1 MFCSLE
7 CRGRVWSDGLGQKN
21 AIVVSLALTAG
32 ALLANVVA
40 AQESVA
46 PRENLM
52 KVCGDKWRTVRDAE
66 KTKGVTWPQ
75 FLATCRAQA
84 SGARVPPAT
93 GDAKK
98 EASKDSSKDTPAKPP
113 RQAALGGAPIFPQD
127 VAARHASER
136 PALGRQRTC
145 ADQFKAN
152 KSAGAN
158 GGLKWIEKGGGYWS
172 RCNAYLKQTRA

>member
-1 MFCSLE
+1 M
-7 CRGRVWSDGLGQKN
+7 VKQI

-46 PRENLM
+46 PRVNLM

-98 EASKDSSKDTPAKPP
+98 EASKDASKDTPAKPT
-113 RQAALGGAPIFPQD
+113 RQAALGGAPIVPQD
-127 VAARHASER
+127 VATRHASER
-136 PALGRQRTC
+136 PALGR
-145 ADQFKAN
+145 
-152 KSAGAN
+152 
-158 GGLKWIEKGGGYWS
+158 
-172 RCNAYLKQTRA
+172 

>member
-1 MFCSLE
+1 M
-7 CRGRVWSDGLGQKN
+7 DGCGVMGLVKQI

-52 KVCGDKWRTVRDAE
+52 KVCGDKWRTVRGAE

-98 EASKDSSKDTPAKPP
+98 EASKDASKDTPAKPT

-127 VAARHASER
+127 VATRHASER
-136 PALGRQRTC
+136 PALGR
-145 ADQFKAN
+145 
-152 KSAGAN
+152 
-158 GGLKWIEKGGGYWS
+158 
-172 RCNAYLKQTRA
+172 

>member
-1 MFCSLE
+1 M
-7 CRGRVWSDGLGQKN
+7 GLVKKN

-127 VAARHASER
+127 VATRHASER
-136 PALGRQRTC
+136 LALGR
-145 ADQFKAN
+145 
-152 KSAGAN
+152 
-158 GGLKWIEKGGGYWS
+158 
-172 RCNAYLKQTRA
+172 